1 MSDVAR
7 KSFVATVV
15 AVAVVAGAFALWH
28 LKVLVA
34 LLLLAVDD
42 RVGDAPGHR
51 VAATA
56 RRVPRALGVLIH
68 YLGFAWSRSGCCS
81 G

>member
-7 KSFVATVV
+7 KSFVATLV
-15 AVAVVAGAFALWH
+15 AVAVIAGALAIWH

-34 LLLLAVDD
+34 LLLLAVIIASAM
-42 RVGDAPGHR
+42 RPGVDWLQR
-51 VAATA
+51 TPRPARA
-56 RRVPRALGVLIH
+56 RRGDPLRRVRLCDRA
-68 YLGFAWSRSGCCS
+68 SCS

>member
-7 KSFVATVV
+7 KSFVATLV
-15 AVAVVAGAFALWH
+15 AVAVIAGALAIWH

-34 LLLLAVDD
+34 LLLLAVIIASAM
-42 RVGDAPGHR
+42 RPGVELAER
-51 VAATA
+51 SPGPARA
-56 RRVPRALGVLIH
+56 RRRDPLRRVRL
-68 YLGFAWSRSGCCS
+68 SRSGFCS